1 MNLRPVMQVPIRLG
15 VGAALAASIL
25 VLASG
30 CASNTDPS
38 GTWTRHQDLFTCD
51 WEGGRNQGKL
61 DFESDGR
68 FSEKLTFK
76 GREGPFGTSA
86 SGRWSVTGETLTLE
100 LNKTAGR
107 DEVSDS
113 TEHLRLLFQASRQS
127 GSLMLTLTTIVHED
141 EAQKPLTIDLPSA
154 ERCTAV
160 FERVK
165 EKPRWTVALGALGR
179 RS

>member
-1 MNLRPVMQVPIRLG
+1 MNLRPAMRVPIRLG
-15 VGAALAASIL
+15 LGAALALST
-25 VLASG
+25 LAAGG

-38 GTWTRHQDLFTCD
+38 GSWTRHEDLFTCD

-76 GREGPFGTSA
+76 GGDGPFGTSA
-86 SGRWSVTGETLTLE
+86 SGRWSVKGETLTLD

-141 EAQKPLTIDLPSA
+141 AAQKPLTIDLPSA

-165 EKPRWTVALGALGR
+165 EKPRWPAALGALGR